1 MVAKYRFAEP
11 TRYACKR
18 GTLNVAGTGADSI
31 SEGVTLGSN
40 YAQRIISSG
49 NPYHL
54 LGRSNRNIGGAFL
67 SMRVDVQAGMDS
79 LSLSQKPPGASSN
92 QFYEGPVLPH
102 FELWDAMKAPKNS
115 VAYVTSRCPVEVA
128 NDQLDAYGATAIAQS
143 SPTNPAFDASTA
155 IGELLTGIPTVPGRQ
170 LRSSVRD
177 RTGGYTTKVAEEH
190 LNLVFGVIPTVSD
203 MRKFHQTATAV
214 EAELQRADTRMD
226 GWRRRQH
233 RDTMHDVDDKQVVPM
248 SDGLLQGPG
257 GVVPVTQVQRL
268 GSRTKSTSR
277 TKQTWFK
284 GAFKYPHPP
293 KGTWSSKLRELD
305 RKYGIVPDYETAWNL
320 FPFSWLIDW
329 NSNLGDVIHNLNAW
343 ALEGVVLK
351 YGYVMCHQTVTTT
364 YTLDNEICV
373 GGVWRP
379 HSSVASLRYETKQ
392 RRSANP
398 FGFGVDGGSYSPRQL
413 AILASL
419 GLTLR

>member
-11 TRYACKR
+11 TRYACTH
-18 GTLNVAGTGADSI
+18 GTLDVAGTGADSI
-31 SEGVTLGSN
+31 SEGITLGSG

-54 LGRSNRNIGGAFL
+54 LGKSDRNIGGAFL
-67 SMRVDVQAGMDS
+67 SMRVDVQAGTDS
-79 LSLSQKPPGASSN
+79 VKLFQKPPGSSSN

-102 FELWDAMKAPKNS
+102 FDIWDAMKAPKNS
-115 VAYVTSRCPVEVA
+115 VSYVTSRCPVEVA
-128 NDQLDAYGATAIAQS
+128 NDKLDAYGATAISQS
-143 SPTNPAFDASTA
+143 SPTNPVFDASTA
-155 IGELLTGIPTVPGRQ
+155 IGELVHGLPTVPGHQ
-170 LRSSVRD
+170 LRSSIRD

-190 LNLVFGVIPTVSD
+190 LNLVFGVLPTAAD
-203 MRKFHQTATAV
+203 MKKFHDTATAV
-214 EAELQRADTRMD
+214 EETLQRQSRRAQGWNRRSHKDTL
-226 GWRRRQH
+226 
-233 RDTMHDVDDKQVVPM
+233 HDVDDKVVLPM

-257 GVVPVTQVQRL
+257 GVVPTTQLQRL
-268 GSRTKSTSR
+268 GPRTKTTNT
-277 TKQTWFK
+277 TKETWFK

-293 KGTWSSKLRELD
+293 KGSWSSKLRELD
-305 RKYGIVPDYETAWNL
+305 RKYGIVPGYDTAWNL

-351 YGYVMCHQTVTTT
+351 YGYVMCRQTTTTT
-364 YTLDNEICV
+364 YTLNNQINV
-373 GGVWRP
+373 GGLWKP
-379 HSSVASLRYETKQ
+379 HSSVASIRCETKQ

-398 FGFGVDGGSYSPRQL
+398 FGFGVDAGSYSPRQL

-419 GLTLR
+419 GMTLK